1 MNRTEIVP
9 LWRLFGPLPPGEP
22 DVKTDGRNLFTEK
35 RRRILVVDDEP
46 LIADTIADIL
56 TGGGFEATASYCGR
70 SALEQARR
78 SCPDAV
84 VSDVIMPQLN
94 GIDMAI
100 SIKKTCPKTRIL
112 LLSGQRSTADLVEAA
127 RKEGHHFELLF
138 KPLRPDILL
147 GKLRQ

>member
-1 MNRTEIVP
+1 MMNLI
-9 LWRLFGPLPPGEP
+9 
-22 DVKTDGRNLFTEK
+22 
-35 RRRILVVDDEP
+35 
-46 LIADTIADIL
+46 IADTIADIL
-56 TGGGFEATASYCGR
+56 TGGGFEATARYCGH

-100 SIKKTCPKTRIL
+100 SIKKNCPRTRIL

-127 RKEGHHFELLF
+127 RRAGHRFELLF
-138 KPLRPDILL
+138 KPLQPDILL
-147 GKLRQ
+147 KKLRQ